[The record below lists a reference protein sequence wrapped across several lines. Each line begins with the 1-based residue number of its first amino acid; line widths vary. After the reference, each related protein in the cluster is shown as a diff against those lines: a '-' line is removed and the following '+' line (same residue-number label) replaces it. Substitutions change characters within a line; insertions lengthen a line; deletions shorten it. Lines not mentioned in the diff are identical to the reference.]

1 MAMKT
6 IFPIIVL
13 MAITFSLPADA
24 GTASC
29 ATIHD
34 HDSRMMCMATSTGM
48 SSYCSFIKDPDT
60 RTRCHISLG
69 K

>member
-1 MAMKT
+1 MVMKKIIT
-6 IFPIIVL
+6 IIVL
-13 MAITFSLPADA
+13 MAMTFSIPAGA
-24 GTASC
+24 GTAAC
-29 ATIHD
+29 ATIRD
-34 HDSRMMCMATSTGM
+34 HDSRMMCMAGATGM